1 VNAAARRARGYFWQA
16 GQKCDE
22 RVAMTTRRMGVA
34 QRGHGSSVRES
45 EGSTLLLTGRRA
57 DGKRVNVRFRAVR
70 ESDAS
75 AEPAAGSALRLQKVS
90 DARKFSL
97 WRILIP
103 FPHGHSPSFARVTI
117 EAGDARLD
125 IVCQDAEWWEDEAP
139 PEQA

>member
-1 VNAAARRARGYFWQA
+1 MSALAFT
-16 GQKCDE
+16 D
-22 RVAMTTRRMGVA
+22 
-34 QRGHGSSVRES
+34 QRGRIRKILENALPGATYVSSVRET

-75 AEPAAGSALRLQKVS
+75 AEPPVGSALRLRKVG
-90 DARKFSL
+90 DATKFSL

-103 FPHGHSPSFARVTI
+103 FAYGHSPTYARVTI
-117 EAGDARLD
+117 DAGDARLD

-139 PEQA
+139 PEQP

>member
-1 VNAAARRARGYFWQA
+1 MSALAFT
-16 GQKCDE
+16 D
-22 RVAMTTRRMGVA
+22 
-34 QRGHGSSVRES
+34 QRGRIRKILENALPGTTYVSSVSE

-75 AEPAAGSALRLQKVS
+75 AEPAAGSALRLRNVG
-90 DARKFSL
+90 DATKFSL
-97 WRILIP
+97 WRIMIP
-103 FPHGHSPSFARVTI
+103 FPHGHSPSYARVTI

-139 PEQA
+139 PEQP

>member
-1 VNAAARRARGYFWQA
+1 MSTLAFT
-16 GQKCDE
+16 D
-22 RVAMTTRRMGVA
+22 
-34 QRGHGSSVRES
+34 QRGRIRKILENALPGTTYVSSVRES
-45 EGSTLLLTGRRA
+45 EASTLLLTGRRA